1 MIISM
6 FIKKYCKFH
15 FTAPN
20 FFPVVNLHVKIINK
34 IHAPRND
41 GVFLWMYYYL
51 KCPALQGVKIS
62 SAFVTLIII
71 QDYNMCCSLKGN
83 SINSLDSLF

>member
-6 FIKKYCKFH
+6 FIRKYCKFH
-15 FTAPN
+15 LTAPN
-20 FFPVVNLHVKIINK
+20 LLPVVHLHVKIINK

-62 SAFVTLIII
+62 STFVTLIII

-83 SINSLDSLF
+83 SINSLDSLL